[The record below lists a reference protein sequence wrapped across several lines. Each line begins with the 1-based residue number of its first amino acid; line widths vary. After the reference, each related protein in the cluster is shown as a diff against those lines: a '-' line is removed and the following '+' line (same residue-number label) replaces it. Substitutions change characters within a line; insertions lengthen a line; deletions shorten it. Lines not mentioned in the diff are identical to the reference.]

1 MQSAVLPATP
11 HPLPVPTRQ
20 AHLDPLGTD
29 EARRVLGFDVTMAFQ
44 PIVDLTDQS
53 VWAYEALVRGTDG
66 SSAPEVLSRLNSG
79 NRYAF
84 DQLCRVRSLE
94 LAAQLGI
101 AARGARLSMNF
112 SPALIYNPNACL
124 RRTLEAAQAF
134 AFPLE
139 SLVFEITE
147 GERIN
152 DIAHMQA
159 IAAEYIRHGFLLALD
174 DFGAG
179 FSGLAILSELR
190 GIGLVKLDGSLIRNI
205 DRNTRAEHVVS
216 SMVGLC
222 RALGIRVLAECVET
236 AEECRKLHA
245 LGIRL
250 MQGYLFAYPQN
261 EALPEVQWP
270 DLAQQKRQ
278 RPRLE
283 KVRFADMYG

>member
-1 MQSAVLPATP
+1 MQSAVTPAVS
-11 HPLPVPTRQ
+11 HPLPAPGPG
-20 AHLDPLGTD
+20 AHGDPLGTE
-29 EARRVLGFDVTMAFQ
+29 EARHVLGFDITMAFQ
-44 PIVDLTDQS
+44 PIVDLTDRS

-94 LAAQLGI
+94 LASRLGI
-101 AARGARLSMNF
+101 ATRGARLSMNF
-112 SPALIYNPNACL
+112 SPALVYNPAACL
-124 RRTLEAAQAF
+124 RRTLEAAHAF
-134 AFPLE
+134 SFPLE
-139 SLVFEITE
+139 SLIFEITE
-147 GERIN
+147 GERMD
-152 DIAHMQA
+152 DIAHMRA
-159 IAAEYIRHGFLLALD
+159 IAAEYIRHGFVLALD

-190 GIGLVKLDGSLIRNI
+190 GIGLVKLDGSLIRHI
-205 DRNTRAEHVVS
+205 DRNARAEHVVCS
-216 SMVGLC
+216 IIGLC

-270 DLAQQKRQ
+270 DLSQQKRQ